1 MKFNEDPYN
10 VFGWIS
16 FVKGHKSKITY
27 FCFFFGPA
35 NSAQIYLGGCLESL
49 AESGLCSTKTFIG
62 SLHIIQAVW

>member
-27 FCFFFGPA
+27 FCFFLA
-35 NSAQIYLGGCLESL
+35 LQIWHRYTLVGAWKVSPK
-49 AESGLCSTKTFIG
+49 AAF
-62 SLHIIQAVW
+62 A